1 MAWVARRKLKV
12 GDEHRW
18 PGDLVPE
25 AEHWTH
31 RDAWVSQGRLEWVD
45 DEDISGGSPPPAGD
59 GAGVPEG
66 GTPAPSS
73 YDDLTI
79 DEVKQAFMD
88 GELDADEIDRL
99 EGQRDQG
106 RRVGVDDFLLEL
118 QESDEG

>member
-1 MAWVARRKLKV
+1 MAWVARRKMKV
-12 GDEHRW
+12 GDGYRW
-18 PGDLVPE
+18 PDDLVPE

-45 DEDISGGSPPPAGD
+45 DEGAGTGPPSHAGGGAGDPAEGSP
-59 GAGVPEG
+59 
-66 GTPAPSS
+66 APFD

-88 GELDADEIDRL
+88 GDLDADEIDRL
-99 EGQRDQG
+99 EGQREQG

-118 QESDEG
+118 QEADEE